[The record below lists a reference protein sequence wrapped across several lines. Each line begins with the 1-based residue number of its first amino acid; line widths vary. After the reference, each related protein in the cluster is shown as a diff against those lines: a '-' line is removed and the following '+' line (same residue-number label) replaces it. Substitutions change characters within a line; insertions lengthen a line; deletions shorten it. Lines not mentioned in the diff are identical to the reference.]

1 MLLMI
6 TNHSYSFLSLS
17 RLESSL
23 IVGYELLNLLCEEV
37 YERVVE
43 IALNLLITSLYSRY
57 NFNVEVSILP
67 CKVGRLLV
75 SEG

>member
-1 MLLMI
+1 M
-6 TNHSYSFLSLS
+6 NHLYSFLSLS

-23 IVGYELLNLLCEEV
+23 IVGYELLDSLCEEV

-57 NFNVEVSILP
+57 NFNIKVSILLY
-67 CKVGRLLV
+67 KVGRPLV
-75 SEG
+75 SKG

>member
-1 MLLMI
+1 MI

-23 IVGYELLNLLCEEV
+23 IVGYELLDPLYEEV

-57 NFNVEVSILP
+57 NFNIEVSILLY
-67 CKVGRLLV
+67 KVGRLLV
-75 SEG
+75 SKG